1 MVDKTEEGDG
11 TELLSWGGGAME
23 VSSGGVEQATSRRMR
38 QRANNE
44 DFIYNLPT
52 LEKR

>member
-1 MVDKTEEGDG
+1 M
-11 TELLSWGGGAME
+11 ELFSDGGGTVE
-23 VSSGGVEQATSRRMR
+23 VSGGGVEQATSRRMR